1 MNMRQ
6 QRITTS
12 QQEVYLIFLMDNTEF
27 AASRI
32 KDGESKYDE
41 KWKELTK
48 MLNNTLG
55 PKKTVEEWKMV
66 FFNWK
71 NQLRTRAKKLKQIQ
85 DGKTGADDKL
95 ALQKL
100 TDVEKRALKLWKEDF
115 QDKDIA
121 SILNEIE
128 NKDITITPISKQ
140 QNINLKKRK
149 ASDTIIIT
157 SNQQLVA
164 PSPTPTSVVSVPI
177 TITRTKEDH
186 QQVDEL
192 INIKL
197 EPFEELLTSNTQLRS
212 SADITVQ
219 EILDWAKTFK
229 IPQSAVNELLQILKI
244 KRIKTEM
251 KSETPAAGAPSSS
264 LQQQTVGLFSKIFQ
278 RLEGM
283 ERNLMNRMTALE
295 RKVDMKNIQQLKIQN
310 TNQAA
315 SPQPK

>member
-12 QQEVYLIFLMDNTEF
+12 QQEVYLIYLMEHTEF

-32 KDGESKYDE
+32 KDGDCCESKYE
-41 KWKELTK
+41 ENWKELTK

-55 PKKTVEEWKMV
+55 PKKTVEEWKM
-66 FFNWK
+66 
-71 NQLRTRAKKLKQIQ
+71 LRTRAKKLKQIQ
-85 DGKTGADDKL
+85 DGKTGSDDKL

-140 QNINLKKRK
+140 QNINSKKRK
-149 ASDTIIIT
+149 ASDSIIIT
-157 SNQQLVA
+157 SNTQIVP
-164 PSPTPTSVVSVPI
+164 PSPTPTSGIVHVPI
-177 TITRTKEDH
+177 TITRKDDH

-197 EPFEELLTSNTQLRS
+197 EPFEELLTSSTQLRS

-244 KRIKTEM
+244 KRIKTEL
-251 KSETPAAGAPSSS
+251 KNDSPKVSDAAANS

-283 ERNLMNRMTALE
+283 ERNLMNRMTTLE

-310 TNQAA
+310 TNQA